1 MESSTDLSRRGF
13 IRKGAGWM
21 LSGATLAIAE
31 DTTGSSPSK
40 PLVVACRDTLLK
52 AAKQRDSWLDMKELG
67 VAGVEVEVNPELGCP
82 FLEHPQKKYSLATL
96 SAITTLKDDLSKNG
110 LVITAF
116 LMHNRFDERLA
127 EELQW
132 TRKLVDAAVNLE
144 VPVIRID
151 VVPRRMQR
159 EEFLPFA
166 IKACTKLCEIVQGTR
181 INYGIENHGSI
192 TNDPEFLRQLFDS
205 VGSPHLGLA
214 LDTANFYWYGHPLNE
229 LYQIF
234 QRFAPR
240 VFHTHCKSIRY
251 PDDKKNV
258 RRPMGFK
265 YEEYACPI
273 YEGDIDFG
281 KVVAILRK
289 AGYCGDLCLENES
302 LRKYPDSQHADILKK
317 EIALLKRLAPRCLLP
332 QARVYP
338 RESGGG
344 DKLAPAEAGADTATV
359 KHIT

>member
-1 MESSTDLSRRGF
+1 MAIMESSIDLTRRGF
-13 IRKGAGWM
+13 IRKTAGWM
-21 LSGATLAIAE
+21 LSGGALTMAKDSTISA
-31 DTTGSSPSK
+31 PSK
-40 PLVVACRDTLLK
+40 PLSAQRMADEVVACRDTLLK
-52 AAKQRDSWLDMKELG
+52 AAKQPDSWSAMKELG
-67 VAGVEVEVNPELGCP
+67 VTGAEVEVNPELGCP
-82 FLEHPQKKYSLATL
+82 NLEHPQKKYSLATP
-96 SAITTLKDDLSKNG
+96 SAVTTLKDDLSRNE

-132 TRKLVDAAVNLE
+132 TKKLVAAAVSLE

-151 VVPRRMQR
+151 VVPRQMKR

-166 IKACTKLCEIVQGTR
+166 VKACTKLCEIVEGTR

-192 TNDPEFLRQLFDS
+192 TNDPEFLQQLFDGVPDQS
-205 VGSPHLGLA
+205 GHLGLT

-229 LYQIF
+229 LYEIF
-234 QRFAPR
+234 RRFAPR

-251 PDDKKNV
+251 PDDKKNM

-265 YEEYACPI
+265 YDEYACPI

-289 AGYCGDLCLENES
+289 AGYGGDLCLENES
-302 LRKYPDSQHADILKK
+302 LGKYPQSQHADILKK
-317 EIALLKRLAPRCLLP
+317 EIALLRRLAVP
-332 QARVYP
+332 
-338 RESGGG
+338 G
-344 DKLAPAEAGADTATV
+344 TATS
-359 KHIT
+359 KHTT